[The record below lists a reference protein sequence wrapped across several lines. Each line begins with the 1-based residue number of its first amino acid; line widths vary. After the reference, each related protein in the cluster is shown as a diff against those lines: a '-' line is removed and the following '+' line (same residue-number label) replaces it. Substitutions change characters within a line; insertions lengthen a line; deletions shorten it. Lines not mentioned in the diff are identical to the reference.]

1 MAELILTILL
11 LVSLFGMVFILYRK
25 IPVLVNLSETSQELF
40 QVSEIIE
47 RAKEKSKEG
56 VRKIPGASKSDREL
70 LLQKILS
77 KIRVLTLKTENRTG
91 VWLEKLRKKRNNHDK
106 DDYWQKLKNI
116 KD

>member
-11 LVSLFGMVFILYRK
+11 LVSLFGMAFILYRK
-25 IPVLVNLSETSQELF
+25 IPVLINLPETSENLPRA
-40 QVSEIIE
+40 SEIIE
-47 RAKEKSKEG
+47 KSREEIK
-56 VRKIPGASKSDREL
+56 KISGAGKLNRDL

-91 VWLEKLRKKRNNHDK
+91 VWLEKLRKKRNNQDK
-106 DDYWQKLKNI
+106 DDYWQELKST